1 MPAAAGTE
9 DGDKPP
15 GGEQRVDAGEVVL
28 PADEAGQRRG
38 QVAPLLPLD
47 GVGGGR
53 RPLGPQQAQMAL
65 AQGGARVGAEGVG
78 QGFAEPLVPGE
89 CLGLTSL
96 GGERVHEQGGGPF
109 LDVPLGEQGGQTG
122 GGGVGAA
129 QGQLGLGEVGD
140 GLDRDMGQPDRGG
153 GRHRGDDGGLGAGT
167 VAPQVHGLAEQDR
180 RGVRGTGAQPVTACG
195 GTLLEPQR
203 VHIGH
208 VHVQPVAAP
217 ELGHVTG
224 RTEGPAQPRSA
235 AEPSWSA
242 PTEWWPGPTTTGP
255 TPKRSKGP
263 QTAGSAPPGGET
275 PTPRRTRRSSRAG

>member
-1 MPAAAGTE
+1 MRCRANAVRLPVASSRNRSDSPAARPASAGAVAVRPAVAPGGLDGEARLAGAAGTE

-78 QGFAEPLVPGE
+78 QGFAKPLLPGE
-89 CLGLTSL
+89 GLGLTSL

-109 LDVPLGEQGGQTG
+109 LDGPLGEQGGQTG

-129 QGQLGLGEVGD
+129 QGQLGLGEVGLGEVGDGEVGD

-153 GRHRGDDGGLGAGT
+153 G
-167 VAPQVHGLAEQDR
+167 
-180 RGVRGTGAQPVTACG
+180 
-195 GTLLEPQR
+195 
-203 VHIGH
+203 
-208 VHVQPVAAP
+208 
-217 ELGHVTG
+217 
-224 RTEGPAQPRSA
+224 
-235 AEPSWSA
+235 
-242 PTEWWPGPTTTGP
+242 
-255 TPKRSKGP
+255 
-263 QTAGSAPPGGET
+263 APPG
-275 PTPRRTRRSSRAG
+275 R